1 LRRAALTI
9 ALLLCACGGGVDST
23 GTDAL
28 LRVPGGQFIPGP
40 PPQASGGPAVL
51 QASINRV
58 DVTPGLL
65 DRTVTVTTPPGTS
78 GVLLAIQ
85 GDVGYWVVPAG
96 GPDPQQSN
104 QLKNQIPVNFS
115 PALPAGSRPLLVQ
128 ATTPDGAAG
137 AAFVIPLQASAAT
150 QASALSFT
158 LSWDTE
164 ADLDLHV
171 VDPLGNEIYWDH
183 VAADGGVL
191 DFDSNQSCVID
202 GLRRETVSWT
212 AAPPS
217 GRYQALVDTPSLCT
231 AATAHWKLQ
240 AQMNGAPLASVEGQS
255 TPFDTRGFHA
265 RGAGLLALEL
275 DVP

>member
-1 LRRAALTI
+1 LGI
-9 ALLLCACGGGVDST
+9 ALALCACGGGVDST

-28 LRVPGGQFIPGP
+28 LRVPGGQFVSGP
-40 PPQASGGPAVL
+40 LPQASGGPAVL

-78 GVLLAIQ
+78 GVLLALQ
-85 GDVGYWVVPAG
+85 GDAGYWVVPAG

-115 PALPAGSRPLLVQ
+115 PALPAGPLPLLVQ

-137 AAFVIPLQASAAT
+137 AAFVIPLQAGGAAT
-150 QASALSFT
+150 ASRLSFT
-158 LSWDTE
+158 LGWDTE
-164 ADLDLHV
+164 SDLDLHV
-171 VDPLGNEIYWDH
+171 VDPLGTEIYWGH

-191 DFDSNQSCVID
+191 DFDSNQSCILD
-202 GLRRETVSWT
+202 GRRKETVSW
-212 AAPPS
+212 ASAPPS

-240 AQMNGAPLASVEGQS
+240 ALLDGAPLASVQGQS
-255 TPFDTRGFHA
+255 TSFDTRGFHG
-265 RGAGLLALEL
+265 RGAGLLVLEL

>member
-1 LRRAALTI
+1 LSRAALGV
-9 ALLLCACGGGVDST
+9 ALALCACGGGVDST

-28 LRVPGGQFIPGP
+28 LRVPGAQFIPGEL
-40 PPQASGGPAVL
+40 PQASGGPAVL

-58 DVTPGLL
+58 DVNPGQL

-85 GDVGYWVVPAG
+85 GDAGYWVVPAG

-115 PALPAGSRPLLVQ
+115 PALPSGSLPLLVQ

-137 AAFVIPLQASAAT
+137 PAFVIPLQASAAV
-150 QASALSFT
+150 QAGLSFT
-158 LSWDTE
+158 LTWDTE

-183 VAADGGVL
+183 IAADGGLL
-191 DFDSNQSCVID
+191 DFDSNQSCIID
-202 GLRRETVSWT
+202 GVRRESVSW
-212 AAPPS
+212 ASAPPS
-217 GRYQALVDTPSLCT
+217 GRYQALVDTPSLCS

-240 AQMNGAPLASVEGQS
+240 ATMNGAQLASVQGQS
-255 TPFDTRGFHA
+255 ISFDTRGFHG
-265 RGAGLLALEL
+265 RGAGLLVLEL